1 MRGEQNLVVEPVPN
15 SAERLVYRLY
25 DLAALKGDQP
35 RDVLEHDVAR
45 LQELDDA
52 DEVREEVV
60 PGVVHASHRRVHG
73 EALAGRSARDY
84 VYVRAFEFPRQLLRA
99 QGLDR
104 FALEGNL
111 GVVEPESFRA
121 VLVDIGGEQRLESC
135 LLESFGETACPRE
148 EVDECRSLAV
158 ACHASGTSRVYLPA
172 QSVAR
177 ISEERKAIRN
187 GNISRVENKRSV
199 LAHLLVLSRGGYTLS
214 GIAVDK

>member
-1 MRGEQNLVVEPVPN
+1 
-15 SAERLVYRLY
+15 
-25 DLAALKGDQP
+25 
-35 RDVLEHDVAR
+35 
-45 LQELDDA
+45 
-52 DEVREEVV
+52 
-60 PGVVHASHRRVHG
+60 
-73 EALAGRSARDY
+73 
-84 VYVRAFEFPRQLLRA
+84 
-99 QGLDR
+99 
-104 FALEGNL
+104 
-111 GVVEPESFRA
+111 
-121 VLVDIGGEQRLESC
+121 